1 MRQTRGVVLACVIFL
16 ALSSAAASALDAQGT
31 KAAQESLAH
40 LNLVSVPAGQ
50 IVIDD
55 SIVGATPKSL
65 SIPAGTHKIRI
76 SREGYLPY
84 ETTIVILSGEYL
96 RITDIVLKERP
107 KPGS

>member
-1 MRQTRGVVLACVIFL
+1 M
-16 ALSSAAASALDAQGT
+16 
-31 KAAQESLAH
+31 
-40 LNLVSVPAGQ
+40 VSVPSGK

-76 SREGYLPY
+76 SRERYLPY

-96 RITDIVLKERP
+96 RITDIVLKEKP
-107 KPGS
+107 KPCS